1 MSNFYKELRKKLRL
15 TVPKS
20 ERIDIKAGKMNF
32 GHRIQLGKILASDSG
47 EFEKIE
53 SIFICLH
60 GFKPRSTSYKKYVT
74 YFKDITEGIR
84 FWMGKE
90 VELLN
95 YEPTPEEK
103 RAGVKDLSKKV
114 GEFGTVK
121 ALAKAYSKDPDEV
134 LKWEYGK
141 VFGILYTDLEEYKF
155 QVRYNKV
162 IESKR

>member
-1 MSNFYKELRKKLRL
+1 MSKFYKELRKKLRL

-74 YFKDITEGIR
+74 SRKPKMFECFFCYSLYVQVMTFAPAKTAIDIVLNFNIR
-84 FWMGKE
+84 LYKII
-90 VELLN
+90 
-95 YEPTPEEK
+95 T
-103 RAGVKDLSKKV
+103 LS
-114 GEFGTVK
+114 
-121 ALAKAYSKDPDEV
+121 
-134 LKWEYGK
+134 
-141 VFGILYTDLEEYKF
+141 
-155 QVRYNKV
+155 
-162 IESKR
+162 